1 MSRENVDLVLG
12 LMLAPDVDI
21 APLFRDDEMWA
32 ALVDV
37 VAPLIHREFECT
49 GTLFGTETTYGGG
62 VDGFRSFWLDWTAPW
77 VTYRSETEEIFD
89 LEDRVLQFA
98 REFGRRDGNTEEVM
112 GSNAAVWTFRDGKIV
127 RFDAYA
133 DRAVARKAAG
143 LAE

>member
-62 VDGFRSFWLDWTAPW
+62 VDGFRAFWLDWTAPW

-112 GSNAAVWTFRDGKIV
+112 GRNAAVWTFRDGKVV

-133 DRAVARKAAG
+133 DRAVARKVAG